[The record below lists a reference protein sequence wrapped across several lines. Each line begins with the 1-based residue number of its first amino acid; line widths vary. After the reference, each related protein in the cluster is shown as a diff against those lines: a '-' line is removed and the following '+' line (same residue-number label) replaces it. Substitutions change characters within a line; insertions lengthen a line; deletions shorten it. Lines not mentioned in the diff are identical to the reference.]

1 MIIRTFL
8 KSEVYNLIFLLLT
21 IVLLRFPEFFKP
33 EHLTYYTLNDTF
45 REHFF
50 YSISSLLPQKLDIT
64 LSSIILIIQALF
76 LGYVFK
82 KHVLINKLAYMPE
95 FLFIVIGCSLTSF
108 AYLSP
113 PLICNFLFII
123 GLDILFSCS
132 KSDKQLRKLFYLGL
146 LGSLGSVLYLPYIF
160 MIPAF
165 IFSLYVIKSVRI
177 KEIISILM
185 GSSVP
190 YIFLLTIYIWFDKA
204 FLFSKIWLDIDF
216 DIPQKYN
223 ADNND
228 FYAALT
234 ILAPI
239 LIISLSQLSI
249 VSKKRSYMNAKNLFS
264 TLIVF
269 VVAILSGFI
278 FLDFNNTSSLI
289 LLTGPAS
296 ILMSIFFI
304 NKDNYYWIKEVV
316 VLYIITCIL
325 FIKVS
330 YLF

>member
-1 MIIRTFL
+1 
-8 KSEVYNLIFLLLT
+8 
-21 IVLLRFPEFFKP
+21 
-33 EHLTYYTLNDTF
+33 
-45 REHFF
+45 
-50 YSISSLLPQKLDIT
+50 
-64 LSSIILIIQALF
+64 
-76 LGYVFK
+76 
-82 KHVLINKLAYMPE
+82 MPE

-204 FLFSKIWLDIDF
+204 F
-216 DIPQKYN
+216 
-223 ADNND
+223 
-228 FYAALT
+228 
-234 ILAPI
+234 
-239 LIISLSQLSI
+239 
-249 VSKKRSYMNAKNLFS
+249 
-264 TLIVF
+264 F
-269 VVAILSGFI
+269 V
-278 FLDFNNTSSLI
+278 
-289 LLTGPAS
+289 
-296 ILMSIFFI
+296 
-304 NKDNYYWIKEVV
+304 
-316 VLYIITCIL
+316 
-325 FIKVS
+325 
-330 YLF
+330 